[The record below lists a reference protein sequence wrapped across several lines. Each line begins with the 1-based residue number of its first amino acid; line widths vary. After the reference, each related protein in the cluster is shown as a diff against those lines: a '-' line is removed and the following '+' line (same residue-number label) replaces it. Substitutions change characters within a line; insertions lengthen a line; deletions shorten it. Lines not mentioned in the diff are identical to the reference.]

1 MGGISFAC
9 CFRDSTSASLVMS
22 LVPRIHEAYRYSQ
35 TKDFTLFSA
44 VFGFFCF
51 LTELN
56 WIVNQV
62 SREIKHLNMYFC
74 TNLDIKYVSVIRAA
88 FCGWIYSEEEEDTV
102 WRKQEAFT

>member
-1 MGGISFAC
+1 MLFSGFYKCISC
-9 CFRDSTSASLVMS
+9 N
-22 LVPRIHEAYRYSQ
+22 VPRIHEAYRYSQ

-51 LTELN
+51 LTKLN

-62 SREIKHLNMYFC
+62 SREIKHLHMYFC

-88 FCGWIYSEEEEDTV
+88 FCGWI
-102 WRKQEAFT
+102 